1 MVWGVAQ
8 FLRFLF
14 GCLVLASYQDNE
26 STILASTEGS
36 AKQSVS
42 SETFSQEVPSQP
54 NDMFTKPN
62 QQIKAK
68 SISVICKE

>member
-1 MVWGVAQ
+1 MALGVAR
-8 FLRFLF
+8 FLHFLF

-26 STILASTEGS
+26 YTIPTSTEGN

-54 NDMFTKPN
+54 NNMFIKPN

-68 SISVICKE
+68 SISVISKE